1 MLGGQAGASVQVGEV
16 TLHGARANSDEFSG
30 DRHGSTGGYEGREHF
45 VEATGTLTLDAA
57 GSAKSPRPASP
68 QARSPDHPPTWAV
81 WLLTLASWRPRVKSL
96 EGATNI

>member
-45 VEATGTLTLDAA
+45 VDGHGHAHARRRGQRKVAAASIATGEIT
-57 GSAKSPRPASP
+57 
-68 QARSPDHPPTWAV
+68 
-81 WLLTLASWRPRVKSL
+81 
-96 EGATNI
+96 